1 MAFHYRRDPGAE
13 AAVHREEGDPR
24 GTPARQL
31 FAGGAPQVRVALELS
46 AAFAA
51 IAVIAEEDGVVHGD
65 LDLDAVWITGDGAV
79 SLGDYLVEG
88 RRQSR
93 APEGVP
99 RGTATDRY
107 GLGRLLAR
115 TLLANA
121 ARLDEAPN
129 TGAVAHDD
137 AMAAMVMDA
146 EIPGLAERTVND
158 LRWYILHLLSFDRAE
173 RPEPL
178 AVWQSLEAFAR
189 TAAGPSL
196 AAWATAAHR
205 GAADVRAPVVVEVPD
220 DTLAA
225 PRARGAGLLSGVRFS
240 EEPSTTLFWKRD
252 AAPRAAPGGDAVE
265 PVPSPGLG
273 GSTSARG
280 RGAVE
285 PDPVVNASTAR
296 TAPARPGSRSRAV
309 AEVPLE
315 RPEPGGGE
323 RTGHWS
329 IGELRAMAREVAEG
343 PRPRRDAPVFSDRA
357 RSAAS
362 ASSASTAP
370 APAPAARAAAPPR
383 EGVASATSTPPRRS
397 LRDRVGA
404 RVAETEAAAAPA
416 PVAEPAQPPASAAP
430 SQGRRALAARRGAAE
445 PSAPTPPAR
454 RGRREAPAVD
464 EEEPDAL
471 PRSVVALLAVAVLAA
486 AAMVGVLVVSLLG
499 GGLTP
504 PPVAVSPLEA
514 E

>member
-1 MAFHYRRDPGAE
+1 MPFHYRRDPGAE
-13 AAVHREEGDPR
+13 AAVHREDGDPR

-31 FAGGAPQVRVALELS
+31 LAGGVPPVRVGLELG

-65 LDLDAVWITGDGAV
+65 LDVDAVWITGDGAV
-79 SLGDYLVEG
+79 SLGGYVPDG

-99 RGTATDRY
+99 RGPSTDRY

-121 ARLDEAPN
+121 ARVDEAPK

-137 AMAAMVMDA
+137 AMAAMVMEA
-146 EIPGLAERTVND
+146 QVPGLADRTVND

-205 GAADVRAPVVVEVPD
+205 GQADVRGPMAPVVPD

-252 AAPRAAPGGDAVE
+252 AAAANASDAAAPPTPAPSAGADGGTGVPTSDEASAPNASAVRAAP
-265 PVPSPGLG
+265 P
-273 GSTSARG
+273 
-280 RGAVE
+280 
-285 PDPVVNASTAR
+285 
-296 TAPARPGSRSRAV
+296 RPGSRARGT
-309 AEVPLE
+309 AEVHLE

-357 RSAAS
+357 RVAAS
-362 ASSASTAP
+362 AVGTPRDARSA
-370 APAPAARAAAPPR
+370 AADREPAAAPVP
-383 EGVASATSTPPRRS
+383 VASAAPVAGRRS
-397 LRDRVGA
+397 LRERVGA
-404 RVAETEAAAAPA
+404 RVAEAEAMPQTPPA
-416 PVAEPAQPPASAAP
+416 PTGAEPLAP
-430 SQGRRALAARRGAAE
+430 SPSPGRRALHARRAEAEAAQ
-445 PSAPTPPAR
+445 PSTPVAR
-454 RGRREAPAVD
+454 PGRVRPAVS

-499 GGLTP
+499 GGLAP